1 KNVKE
6 KYLDKHVK
14 SLDLIIRLGGQVLKR
29 KELLDLV
36 SLSNQTF
43 NFQNVISPLLKNGQI
58 ARVRL
63 HTNIEYLVHHRFCC
77 YGYFVLTF
85 THNFPV
91 FIISFCYH
99 NL

>member
-1 KNVKE
+1 MSKNVKE

-43 NFQNVISPLLKNGQI
+43 NFQNVISPLLENGLIEHTIKDRIKSPSQRYRLTNKG
-58 ARVRL
+58 ARYSMFLGDILR
-63 HTNIEYLVHHRFCC
+63 HIGRDEE
-77 YGYFVLTF
+77 
-85 THNFPV
+85 
-91 FIISFCYH
+91 
-99 NL
+99 